1 MGRTISGGGFTRIV
15 EDQTNLIVKRRSL
28 AGCLHLRGRGPFRDT
43 EGNGTPM
50 KARLSNRLIVSFC
63 TLGVLALATAGVALR
78 ARADVWNKKTVLTI
92 SEPIQIS
99 NTYLEPGTYVL
110 KLVDSQSDRHIV
122 RIMNADETKVIDTQ
136 LAIPNYR
143 LEPTGNSRFQ
153 FWETPPG
160 SAKALRAWFYPG
172 DNFGQ
177 EFRYPKNLRTV
188 AMVTSSAAAAPAP
201 APVATPA
208 PAPEPQP
215 EPAAAAPAAA
225 PTPEPVPAPAPV
237 NAEPAPAPAPQPAQ
251 APTELPKTASPFPLI
266 GLSGLLAAIA
276 YGALR
281 LKRV

>member
-1 MGRTISGGGFTRIV
+1 
-15 EDQTNLIVKRRSL
+15 
-28 AGCLHLRGRGPFRDT
+28 
-43 EGNGTPM
+43 M

-143 LEPTGNSRFQ
+143 LEPTGRSRFQ

-188 AMVTSSAAAAPAP
+188 AMVTSAAAPAPEPAP

-208 PAPEPQP
+208 ATPEPAPEPQP
-215 EPAAAAPAAA
+215 EPAAAAPA
-225 PTPEPVPAPAPV
+225 PTPEPAPAPAPV

-251 APTELPKTASPFPLI
+251 APAELPKTASPFPLI

-276 YGALR
+276 YGSLR

>member
-1 MGRTISGGGFTRIV
+1 
-15 EDQTNLIVKRRSL
+15 
-28 AGCLHLRGRGPFRDT
+28 
-43 EGNGTPM
+43 M
-50 KARLSNRLIVSFC
+50 KARLSNRFVVSFF

-99 NTYLEPGTYVL
+99 DAYLEPGTYVL

-122 RIMNADETKVIDTQ
+122 RIMNADETRVIDTQ

-143 LEPTGNSRFQ
+143 LEPTGNTRFQ

-177 EFRYPKNLRTV
+177 EFRYPKHLRTV
-188 AMVTSSAAAAPAP
+188 AMVTSAAAPAPQPAP
-201 APVATPA
+201 APVAA
-208 PAPEPQP
+208 PAPTPEP
-215 EPAAAAPAAA
+215 EPAAAAP
-225 PTPEPVPAPAPV
+225 TPAP
-237 NAEPAPAPAPQPAQ
+237 EPAPAPTPAPMNAEPQAPTPQPAP
-251 APTELPKTASPFPLI
+251 APPELPKTATPFPLL
-266 GLSGLLAAIA
+266 GLSGLLAGIA

-281 LKRV
+281 LKRS